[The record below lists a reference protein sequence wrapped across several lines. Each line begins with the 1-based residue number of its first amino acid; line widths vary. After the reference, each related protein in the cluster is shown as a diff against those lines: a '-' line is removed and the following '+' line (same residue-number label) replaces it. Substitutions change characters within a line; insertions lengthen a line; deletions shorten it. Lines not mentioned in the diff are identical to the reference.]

1 MKSTPFEFSDVRLPR
16 DAQLRRMRA
25 VMENELT
32 PLQRELVQAVYFDG
46 QRQAEIAKR
55 RGVSRSTVNRT
66 LRRAEDRMRR
76 FLRY

>member
-1 MKSTPFEFSDVRLPR
+1 MKNIRFEYSDVRLPR
-16 DAQLRRMRA
+16 EVQLRRMR
-25 VMENELT
+25 
-32 PLQRELVQAVYFDG
+32 AVYFDG

-66 LRRAEDRMRR
+66 LRRAEERMRR